1 MLSQSFDAIMDI
13 HNIIYTVVI
22 VDREVVQALKVK
34 LKGLEH

>member
-1 MLSQSFDAIMDI
+1 MLSQSVDAMDI
-13 HNIIYTVVI
+13 HIIYTVVI